1 VLGFSSAAEVYER
14 ARPDYPQA
22 AIDWLAERLPLEPG
36 CTVIDLAAGTGKLTR
51 QLLPTGATVIAV
63 EPLAEMRAE
72 LERAVPSVQALE
84 GVAEAIPLA
93 NASADAATV
102 AQGFHWFEVERAA
115 RELHRVLRPGGA
127 LALIWNARDDADPL
141 HRAIDEI
148 LDPLR
153 RSAPA
158 AKERHWKAPLER
170 TGFFAG
176 PDERVFRHVQRVDAD
191 GLANRFA
198 SVSFIAALPEARRRQ
213 VLAEIRTLIE
223 GREEP
228 FDFPYRTRVYVYDR
242 KQVPRTRDHPSNAR
256 GSSNEG

>member
-1 VLGFSSAAEVYER
+1 MLGFSSAAEVYER

-36 CTVIDLAAGTGKLTR
+36 LTVVDLAAGTGKLTR

-158 AKERHWKAPLER
+158 AKERHWKAR
-170 TGFFAG
+170 SSG
-176 PDERVFRHVQRVDAD
+176 
-191 GLANRFA
+191 
-198 SVSFIAALPEARRRQ
+198 
-213 VLAEIRTLIE
+213 
-223 GREEP
+223 
-228 FDFPYRTRVYVYDR
+228 
-242 KQVPRTRDHPSNAR
+242 R
-256 GSSNEG
+256 GSSPGRTSASSGTSSASTPTGSPTASPRSVLSPRCPRPGVARCSRRSVP